1 MCAGGKMGLAAATAK
16 VDQKLKALDA
26 FKDWSNYLL
35 VTTVAALGWTTA
47 KDAAHFSATWIQ
59 VATILLFALSVVFA
73 ILTLALIPHISENLE
88 EGPRSIY
95 ETSWDGWLRGKYQ
108 LMDFC
113 FVQHLL
119 FLLGIIVY
127 AAGTSFATDNPAK
140 VCCASF
146 GTISQVKQSIW
157 AMAFCI
163 LSVVS
168 YLGSMLLFV
177 WMPRRKASTQ
187 RPNVTDPPGFGE

>member
-1 MCAGGKMGLAAATAK
+1 MGAEGKMGHAAATAT
-16 VDQKLKALDA
+16 VDQKLKALDG

-47 KDAAHFSATWIQ
+47 KEAAHFSATWIQ
-59 VATILLFALSVVFA
+59 ILSILLFALSVVFA
-73 ILTLALIPHISENLE
+73 ILTLALIPHIGENLE
-88 EGPRSIY
+88 NGPRSIY
-95 ETSWDGWLRGKYQ
+95 ETSWDGWFRGKYQ

-127 AAGTSFATDNPAK
+127 AAGTSFAAVNPAK
-140 VCCASF
+140 ACGMFSA
-146 GTISQVKQSIW
+146 TAQVNQSIC
-157 AMAFCI
+157 AMALCI
-163 LSVVS
+163 LGVLI

-177 WMPRRKASTQ
+177 WIPRGKT
-187 RPNVTDPPGFGE
+187 NK